1 MARILLIEDV
11 EEVRSVIRRMLEDAG
26 HSVSIGIDGEDGL
39 EQFRQGPA
47 DLVLCDV
54 FMPRKSG
61 ITVLKELRQ
70 LSLGVPVIVM
80 SGGPPS
86 HIKSDVPEV
95 DLRDLARLLGATDT
109 IAKPFRAVDLLSMI
123 RRHLKG
129 G

>member
-11 EEVRSVIRRMLEDAG
+11 EEVAQVIRRTLEEAG
-26 HSVSIGIDGEDGL
+26 HTVETAVDGEDGV
-39 EQFRQGPA
+39 ERFRQRRP

-70 LSLGVPVIVM
+70 LDANMPVIVM

-86 HIKSDVPEV
+86 RVETNAPEV
-95 DLRDLARLLGATDT
+95 DLRDLARLLGAADT
-109 IAKPFRAVDLLSMI
+109 IAKPFRAAELIAIIKRYMPE
-123 RRHLKG
+123 G
-129 G
+129 